1 MNGGSSTHY
10 LHPLKKASDSIRAK
24 VVLHESSK
32 TIGPG
37 KSFYNHINQK
47 WLKSVEIPAHLN
59 KYSISKEVEDY
70 IDTFLYKII
79 LDSTKSSGGDDAH
92 VKKTVETLAL
102 SIIRPEVQHNNT
114 DALKQSI
121 RSFACIHTIDDIG
134 VSIGNMWKCGIPTLL
149 SFGVHIHP
157 KTKKYAFSISPG
169 NLSLGTPQYYFSNNF
184 VFHSDKTKQHYRD
197 FLSYIKKEFD
207 LVQNIQDAIHVE
219 DTLAKEY
226 SMLDIYDIEPISV
239 NSLIHTYPAIPWK
252 IMFNTIG
259 LSEDD
264 GLILCPRWIKHINKL
279 FKTLPISE
287 WINVLSL
294 HTLIHGLI
302 TLPDPFKSHTF
313 KFFYKYL
320 GGDNI
325 VEPPSSVRLL
335 NLYKIFIPQHLNYLF
350 IKTVLNPSEKRNATK
365 FTQTIIDSAISRI
378 KMNSW
383 LNLRGKKKVIEKIH
397 KMEKRVYYPD
407 VNKQPSLSSKVI
419 LNRDCLLSNIYALSN
434 ENMNKSLELIG
445 KTESSN
451 KLWDK
456 QTYTVN
462 AYYYNI
468 SNIFCIPAASF
479 FFPLYDP
486 DKLGWNYGAIGSTI
500 GHEIIHAFDEDGQ
513 MYNED
518 GERKP
523 MWSSSDMSEYKKMMK
538 RLADLFSKEKVYSVH
553 IKGDETVSENLAD
566 LGGIQ
571 VSLDALKT
579 VLKDMKASPEK
590 RLYELREFF
599 ISYATSWRTVL
610 RRGNALTRVYT
621 DPHAPA
627 EQRVN
632 LIVSQVDEWYE
643 AFGIKET
650 DAMYVKP
657 EDRIII
663 F

>member
-1 MNGGSSTHY
+1 MNAGN
-10 LHPLKKASDSIRAK
+10 PLKKYSYPK
-24 VVLHESSK
+24 VKLYDSSK

-47 WLKSVEIPAHLN
+47 WLKSVDIPEHLN
-59 KYSISKEVEDY
+59 KYSLSKEVEEY
-70 IDTFLYKII
+70 IDTLLYKII
-79 LDSTKSSGGDDAH
+79 LDASKHSGGEDAH
-92 VKKTVETLAL
+92 VKKTMEILAL
-102 SIIRPEVQHNNT
+102 SMIRPEVQNNNT
-114 DALKQSI
+114 ERLKQSI

-149 SFGVHIHP
+149 SLGVHIHP
-157 KTKKYAFSISPG
+157 KTKKYVFSISPG
-169 NLSLGTPQYYFSNNF
+169 HLSLGTPQYYFSNNLI
-184 VFHSDKTKQHYRD
+184 FHSDKTIHQYRN
-197 FLSYIKKEFD
+197 FLLYIKKEFD
-207 LVQNIQDAIHVE
+207 LVQNIQEAIHIE
-219 DTLAKEY
+219 STLAREY
-226 SMLDIYDIEPISV
+226 SMLDIYEIEPISV
-239 NSLIHTYPAIPWK
+239 RSLINTYPEIPWK
-252 IMFNTIG
+252 VMFNTIG
-259 LSEDD
+259 LSEED
-264 GLILCPRWIKHINKL
+264 GLIMCPKWVKHINKL

-302 TLPDPFKSHTF
+302 TLPDPFKSRAF
-313 KFFYKYL
+313 NFFNRNLERDK
-320 GGDNI
+320 I
-325 VEPPSSVRLL
+325 IEPPPSVRVL

-350 IKTVLNPSEKRNATK
+350 IKGVLTPNGKRDATK
-365 FTQTIIDSAISRI
+365 FTQTIIDSTISRI
-378 KMNSW
+378 KENPW
-383 LNLRGKKKVIEKIH
+383 LNLRGKNKVIEKIH
-397 KMEKRVYYPD
+397 KMDKRIYYSD
-407 VNKQPSLSSKVI
+407 VNKQPSLSSKVV

-434 ENMNKSLELIG
+434 ENMNKTLELIG

-486 DKLGWNYGAIGSTI
+486 ERLGWNYGAIGSTI

-518 GERKP
+518 GEKKS
-523 MWSSSDMSEYKKMMK
+523 MWSSSDMSEYRKKMK
-538 RLADLFSKEKVYSVH
+538 QLANLFSKEKVFSVH

-571 VSLDALKT
+571 VSLHALKT

-599 ISYATSWRTVL
+599 IAYATSWRTVV
-610 RRGNALTRVYT
+610 RRGNALTRIYT